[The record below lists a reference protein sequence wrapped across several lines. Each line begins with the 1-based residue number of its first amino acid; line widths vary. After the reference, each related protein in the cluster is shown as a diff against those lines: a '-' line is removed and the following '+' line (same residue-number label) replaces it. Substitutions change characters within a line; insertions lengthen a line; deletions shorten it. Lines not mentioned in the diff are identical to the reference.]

1 MSEIQ
6 FIQRTIAP
14 KGRNKYGNYMSKGNI
29 TKSVVTTTYAGN
41 DTTTTIADTGG
52 NKDTGV
58 TDFYCMLA
66 QTNATFNGIDL
77 AQGATASTV
86 VIAYKG
92 YDKGT
97 TYICDFDSVTATTDG
112 DGNIVELVP
121 PENMGIRN
129 LPDGITVTFL
139 NNGTTGTTV
148 IFEASSLLSGS
159 TGSVYIPVNVY
170 KRSDNIPGSSG
181 YGM

>member
-6 FIQRTIAP
+6 FTQKTIAP
-14 KGRNKYGNYMSKGNI
+14 AGRNKYGNYLSKGNV

-52 NKDTGV
+52 NQDTTT

-66 QTNATFNGIDL
+66 QTNATFNSVDL
-77 AQGATASTV
+77 SQGATASTV

-92 YDKGT
+92 YDKGY
-97 TYICDFDSVTATTDG
+97 TYICDFDAVTATTDG

-121 PENMGIRN
+121 PENMGVRN
-129 LPDGITVTFL
+129 VPSGITVSFQ
-139 NNGTTGTTV
+139 NNGTSATT
-148 IFEASSLLSGS
+148 ISDRK
-159 TGSVYIPVNVY
+159 SVV
-170 KRSDNIPGSSG
+170 
-181 YGM
+181 